1 MYVFFSILSIISAL
15 SAVGLMIY
23 TYFKETKDDVLFD
36 YKKSIFARDVEILLF
51 TLTLLFE
58 SLAGMV
64 R

>member
-1 MYVFFSILSIISAL
+1 MYVFFSILSMISAL

-36 YKKSIFARDVEILLF
+36 YKRSIFARDVAILLF